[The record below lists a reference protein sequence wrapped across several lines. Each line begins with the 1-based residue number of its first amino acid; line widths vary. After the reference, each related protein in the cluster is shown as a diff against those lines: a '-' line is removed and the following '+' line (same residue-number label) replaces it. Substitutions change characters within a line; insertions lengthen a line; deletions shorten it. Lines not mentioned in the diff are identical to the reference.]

1 MFFRKIKQQNHELKA
16 ELYALSQVEE
26 SIESDM
32 LRLTLDEGGN
42 VISANTLFQSDILL
56 PLEEIKGKHI
66 ADLVPLQARDTRHF
80 HLMSDAIRQRK
91 HWNGALQILKGNGEE
106 AWLRAILQPILSA
119 GGGIKHIV
127 IYASELTRTIAMSRE
142 QEDLI
147 NALHRSTA
155 VIEFTLDGIIL
166 DANSNFLASMGYEKT
181 KIVGQHHRIFCESSE
196 ASSPEYRAFWQR
208 LGQGE
213 FVSDR
218 FKRIDSYGNVVW
230 LEASY
235 NPIYNAHGE
244 LYKVVKFATV
254 ITDQINREIAIAEA
268 ADIAHEV
275 STETGQQTTQG
286 KQVIDSTI
294 EKMEELTKV
303 MEKANAGIQALYE
316 QSQKINEL
324 VGSINGIAAQTNLL
338 ALNAAIEAARAGE
351 QGRGFAVV
359 ADEVRQLASRT
370 SQTTEEIVAVVSE
383 NLTLTGNAVHL
394 IEQGL
399 SQASETLTLSNKA
412 GQMMSDIRKGAEKVD
427 MAVGSFTKQL

>member
-1 MFFRKIKQQNHELKA
+1 M
-16 ELYALSQVEE
+16 
-26 SIESDM
+26 
-32 LRLTLDEGGN
+32 
-42 VISANTLFQSDILL
+42 
-56 PLEEIKGKHI
+56 
-66 ADLVPLQARDTRHF
+66 
-80 HLMSDAIRQRK
+80 
-91 HWNGALQILKGNGEE
+91 
-106 AWLRAILQPILSA
+106 
-119 GGGIKHIV
+119 
-127 IYASELTRTIAMSRE
+127 
-142 QEDLI
+142 
-147 NALHRSTA
+147 
-155 VIEFTLDGIIL
+155 
-166 DANSNFLASMGYEKT
+166 
-181 KIVGQHHRIFCESSE
+181 
-196 ASSPEYRAFWQR
+196 
-208 LGQGE
+208 
-213 FVSDR
+213 
-218 FKRIDSYGNVVW
+218 
-230 LEASY
+230 
-235 NPIYNAHGE
+235 
-244 LYKVVKFATV
+244 